1 MHYNECWI
9 FVVGS
14 YTMKLNCRNLLLFF
28 FTSYANIVVL
38 SKAVLPIQL
47 ELYDGFGM
55 EEERRKE
62 TMTPVWTDMSKEWIT
77 SGTGCSR
84 RQKQTLWMLNQ
95 NKNEITTENMA
106 KGRSVCLHVGSK

>member
-1 MHYNECWI
+1 
-9 FVVGS
+9 
-14 YTMKLNCRNLLLFF
+14 
-28 FTSYANIVVL
+28 
-38 SKAVLPIQL
+38 
-47 ELYDGFGM
+47 
-55 EEERRKE
+55 
-62 TMTPVWTDMSKEWIT
+62 MTPVWTDMSKEWIT